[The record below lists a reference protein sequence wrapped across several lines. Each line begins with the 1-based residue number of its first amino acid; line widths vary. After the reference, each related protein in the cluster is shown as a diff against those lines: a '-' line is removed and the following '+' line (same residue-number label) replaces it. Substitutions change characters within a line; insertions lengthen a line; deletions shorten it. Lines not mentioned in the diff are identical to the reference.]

1 MQPLRWVING
11 LWGGSE
17 LGPFISCQLNR
28 STQHMYELSRLGFR
42 MPRSCAAFRLAG
54 EPLYSGELENAPTN
68 RSARKVLPEQAI
80 GVLIRAALPGTLWV
94 AEINVDFGRQ
104 RKATVICKFVSPS
117 HVIPVPLSPT
127 GCWQSCEPGLH
138 FKTHKNGCGRLSTN
152 LACRTAALIS
162 CLRGPRE

>member
-1 MQPLRWVING
+1 MHRQI
-11 LWGGSE
+11 
-17 LGPFISCQLNR
+17 GP
-28 STQHMYELSRLGFR
+28 
-42 MPRSCAAFRLAG
+42 
-54 EPLYSGELENAPTN
+54 
-68 RSARKVLPEQAI
+68 ARKVLPEQAI
-80 GVLIRAALPGTLWV
+80 GVLLRAALPGTLRV

-138 FKTHKNGCGRLSTN
+138 FKIHKNGCGRLSTN
-152 LACRTAALIS
+152 LACRTAAIIS